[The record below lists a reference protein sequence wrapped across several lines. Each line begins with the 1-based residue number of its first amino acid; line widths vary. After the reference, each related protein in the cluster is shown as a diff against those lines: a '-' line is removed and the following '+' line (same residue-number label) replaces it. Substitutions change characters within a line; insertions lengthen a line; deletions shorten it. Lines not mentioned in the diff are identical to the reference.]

1 MLVTVIF
8 SCACHQRQPAKGFRL
23 DIAASPK
30 WCGDGREIV
39 LSAVGGGKVRVN
51 AGLDAAMAEV
61 MKRIH
66 EANRYRAVKLVFI
79 KAEPDVSW
87 GEFMELAD

>member
-1 MLVTVIF
+1 
-8 SCACHQRQPAKGFRL
+8 
-23 DIAASPK
+23 
-30 WCGDGREIV
+30 
-39 LSAVGGGKVRVN
+39 VRVN

-87 GEFMELAD
+87 GEFMELADRAWLESSELSFLTPKVDDLARHHGCLDPSRNTARPAYSLH